1 MSIKKTSIIAAFLI
15 VAACHTETN
24 HMPPEKMQQVL
35 LDLQLAEVYGSM
47 AGTDSLKH
55 TGLRNNDSLIV
66 YYHDV
71 LAHHNITLQ
80 EFTQSLD
87 WYRHHPDQLDTIYVR
102 AMDKLGKKDG
112 VNLR

>member
-1 MSIKKTSIIAAFLI
+1 MSIRQITIMLALLLTAG
-15 VAACHTETN
+15 CHTEGD
-24 HMPPEKMQQVL
+24 HLPPEKMQKVL
-35 LDLQLAEVYGSM
+35 LDIQLAEVYGSM

-66 YYHDV
+66 YYHEV

-80 EFTQSLD
+80 DFTQSLN
-87 WYRHHPDQLDTIYVR
+87 WYRRHPDQLDSVYVK
-102 AMDKLGKKDG
+102 AMDKLSKKDG